1 MWWEHLGTQFE
12 HLLLLITIQCNCI
25 SMQLSQTYS
34 KSLPKFN
41 TEVGKLCF
49 WIHAP
54 WPVLGV
60 CVPLPKPGSQIE
72 DAASQATFTILWTFY
87 MWVHTLPFIGTKP
100 SHACVFLLPY
110 MRWFCLLWLKPQ
122 QWHRPTTAL
131 TPPAG
136 RDAPSH
142 LLCLRVFATQTE
154 HSSPILK
161 YCNASSVLVVMN
173 SLPKLNKAF
182 YSISHLHSA
191 IGKCFVREHCITF
204 ENEPFSKFR
213 EEVGDNHINSHLP
226 IPTPVPYI

>member
-1 MWWEHLGTQFE
+1 MGTSG
-12 HLLLLITIQCNCI
+12 HSIWASPATNNHP
-25 SMQLSQTYS
+25 MQLHKRAI
-34 KSLPKFN
+34 KSNIQRVSAQVQYGGWQIVFLD
-41 TEVGKLCF
+41 TCALAS
-49 WIHAP
+49 I
-54 WPVLGV
+54 
-60 CVPLPKPGSQIE
+60 GSMH
-72 DAASQATFTILWTFY
+72 SFTKAWLSNWRCYQSGHFYYFWTFY

-110 MRWFCLLWLKPQ
+110 RRRFCLLWLKPQ
-122 QWHRPTTAL
+122 KWYRPTTAL

-161 YCNASSVLVVMN
+161 DCNASSVLVIMN

-191 IGKCFVREHCITF
+191 IGKFFVREHCITF

-213 EEVGDNHINSHLP
+213 EEVGDNHVNSHLP